1 MPILKKHQNQ
11 KNSDNGRKG
20 SQDSSMQVSA
30 NMQDDLDR
38 KPLQNKHVQ
47 KEPSL
52 VDENPLKF
60 DETIKVDIRNRK
72 EQFFD
77 GEAKTVSSL
86 NDTGEFDVLPQHAN
100 FVTLIKGY
108 VIVDKKLPTEKKF
121 EIENGVLAAK
131 TGAVDV
137 YLDF

>member
-1 MPILKKHQNQ
+1 MPIQKKQQNQ
-11 KNSDNGRKG
+11 KPNNEKKATKDAVTEDVIYNGE
-20 SQDSSMQVSA
+20 V
-30 NMQDDLDR
+30 
-38 KPLQNKHVQ
+38 PH
-47 KEPSL
+47 
-52 VDENPLKF
+52 F
-60 DETIKVDIRNRK
+60 DETINVDIRNRK
-72 EQFFD
+72 EQFFS
-77 GEAKTVSSL
+77 GVAKTVSSL

-108 VIVDKKLPTEKKF
+108 VIIDKKLPTEKKF